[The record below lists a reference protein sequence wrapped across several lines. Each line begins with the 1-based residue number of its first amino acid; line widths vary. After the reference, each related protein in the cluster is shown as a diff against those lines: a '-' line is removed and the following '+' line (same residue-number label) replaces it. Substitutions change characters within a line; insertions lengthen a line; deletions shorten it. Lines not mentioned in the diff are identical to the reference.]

1 MNKTHLRGFAS
12 MSKERHREIA
22 SMGGKAAHASG
33 KAYKWNSETAA
44 EAGKKSG
51 GINRSKT
58 CDCELS

>member
-1 MNKTHLRGFAS
+1 